1 MTRTPRRRLLLGAI
15 AVVAL
20 VAGLPGTSGAGSG
33 YLTPQPPMLT
43 LDASAP
49 AGSELVAIINSGDE
63 LSNGFLFEGIPDGIG
78 VMPGAELGT
87 VDAFVNHEQS
97 HVPFPA
103 TLADIAD
110 ASVSR
115 VTLDTATGAVLDGS
129 VAIPASAGFI
139 RFCSATMA
147 GPAEGFSGYTFFTNE
162 ESPDVVPVPAGA
174 PYGADPALTPDRQ
187 AGYSV
192 VLDPATG
199 EFTQVPGIGRINHE
213 NTMVVPGGWDQIALL
228 SGDDTFFPPF
238 PAWSQLYLY
247 LAGNENAI
255 WNDTGTLWA
264 FQVTRTD
271 QGAVNPADPFNG
283 ANDYGDIQSGDDWQG
298 RFIRVPLKIARG
310 LRGNAAPQNAL
321 DDWSNQNNVFQFIR
335 VEDTAYDVNHP
346 RVVYI
351 ADTGDRRMVPDP
363 TTGRLTRNPSTGPF
377 GAFPNGR
384 VFRMEFNKNN
394 PRRVSS
400 FSILLN
406 GDTGGPAGL
415 GPIHQ
420 PDNLGSSTGSL
431 MVQEDTS
438 QLPNSRVWRYDFA
451 TATWSIVASVND
463 PGWESSGIVNVSQ
476 WFGEGSWLLDVQAHN
491 VFVHTEPGPP
501 GVTLKREGGQL
512 VLMHIPGS

>member
-15 AVVAL
+15 VTAAL

-78 VMPGAELGT
+78 VMPGVDPGT
-87 VDAFVNHEQS
+87 VEAFVNHEQS

-110 ASVSR
+110 ASVSQ
-115 VTLDTATGAVLDGS
+115 VTLDTGTGAVLDGS
-129 VAIPASAGFI
+129 VALPASAGFI

-147 GPAEGFSGYTFFTNE
+147 GPNEGLSDYTFFTNE
-162 ESPDVVPVPAGA
+162 ESPDIIPVPAGA
-174 PYGADPALTPDRQ
+174 PYGPDPALTPDRQ

-199 EFTQVPGIGRINHE
+199 EFTQVPGIGRVNHE

-228 SGDDTFFPPF
+228 TGDDTFFPPS

-247 LAGNENAI
+247 LADDEDSI
-255 WNDTGTLWA
+255 WNDHGTLWA

-271 QGAVNPADPFNG
+271 EGKVDPSDPFNG
-283 ANDYGDIQSGDDWQG
+283 ANDYGDIASGDDWQG
-298 RFIRVPLKIARG
+298 RFIRVPAKIARG
-310 LRGNAAPQNAL
+310 LTSKPPQNAL
-321 DDWSNQNNVFQFIR
+321 EDWSNEHNVFQFIR
-335 VEDTAYDVNHP
+335 VEDTAYDVNDH
-346 RVVYI
+346 RVVYV

-363 TTGRLTRNPSTGPF
+363 NTGRLTRNPSTGPF

-384 VFRMEFNKNN
+384 VFRMEFSAGDPKK
-394 PRRVSS
+394 VVS

-406 GDTGGPAGL
+406 GDTGEPAGL

-420 PDNLGSSTGSL
+420 PDNLGTSAGSL

-451 TATWSIVASVND
+451 SGTWSLVASVND
-463 PGWESSGIVNVSQ
+463 PGWESSGIVDVSA

-491 VFVHTEPGPP
+491 VFVDTEPGPP

-512 VLMHIPGS
+512 VLMRIPGS